1 MGNRC
6 KDQSNHLD
14 VLVYIYII
22 PIFLTLKT
30 KEYVQTKTLVS
41 VPL

>member
-14 VLVYIYII
+14 VLIYIYII